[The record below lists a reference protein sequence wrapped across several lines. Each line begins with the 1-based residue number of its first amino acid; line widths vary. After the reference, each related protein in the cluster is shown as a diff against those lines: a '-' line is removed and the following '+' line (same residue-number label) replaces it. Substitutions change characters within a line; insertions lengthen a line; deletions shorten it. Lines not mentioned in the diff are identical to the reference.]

1 MGAIAIADEIQEL
14 QEWMDSDRFKDTV
27 RVYPARLVADQ
38 RGTVPQDYTIARNA
52 AEQFYAR
59 LRELFAEGK
68 SITSFGPYSPGQVV
82 QMKRSGIEGIYLG
95 GWATSAKG
103 STNEDPG
110 PDLASYPLSQVPDEA
125 EGLVRALLTAD
136 KNQRYLRSRMTE
148 AEREATPEVDFRP
161 FIIADADTGHGGDAH
176 VRNLVRRFVEAGVP
190 GYHIEDQKPG
200 AKKCGHQGG
209 KVLVPSDEQ
218 IKRLSAARF
227 QLDLMGVP
235 GIIVARTDA
244 EAANLL
250 DSAGD
255 ERDQPFILGV
265 TNTSVP
271 SYKAAFLALIKG
283 LNTAGIDELNGH
295 QIYAVPDVEYAE
307 ADAWIEKT
315 GLSNVI
321 ADAAKAYE
329 AGEIRTSEDA
339 LDTVADAFL
348 EVWQAE
354 AGLTTL
360 GQAVAD
366 LIAFRGDEDSAPDI
380 TRRGVERLRVPRLL
394 VRDPQEG
401 PRAGRRRRVGRR
413 AGPDPRG
420 LLPDPGR
427 HPVRR
432 RQVARGR
439 AVRRPALDGDQDR
452 RPRRREGVRGRDP
465 RGLPGEDARLQPV
478 AVLQLGHDR
487 HERRRDAQLP
497 DRAGEDGLRLQLHDL
512 RRPPDRRPRGGGVH
526 HRAPRGRHARPGAP
540 AAQVPPAR
548 VALPHA
554 PDPGRRSARR
564 RRAQRGDRPHGH
576 HQGHGRG
583 LHAEPAPGADRGPA
597 EGPGGLA
604 GRVGRATTASRRRS
618 RCRCGRTRPGR
629 TCSS

>member
-38 RGTVPQDYTIARNA
+38 KGTVPQDYTIARNA
-52 AEQFYAR
+52 AEQFYDR

-227 QLDLMGVP
+227 QLDIMGVP

-250 DSAGD
+250 DSSGD

-271 SYKAAFLALIKG
+271 SYKAGFLALIKG
-283 LNTAGIDELNGH
+283 LNAAGVAELNGH
-295 QIYAVPDVEYAE
+295 QIYAVPDAEYAE
-307 ADAWIEKT
+307 ADAWLDKT
-315 GLSNVI
+315 GLSTAI

-339 LDTVADAFL
+339 LDTVVDAFL

-366 LIAFRGDEDSAPDI
+366 LIAFRGDEDSAPGHHG
-380 TRRGVERLRVPRLL
+380 RGVERLLVARLL

-401 PRAGRRRRVGRR
+401 AGARRQRRVGRGAR
-413 AGPDPRG
+413 PDPRG
-420 LLPDPGR
+420 LLPGPGR
-427 HPVRR
+427 HPLRH

-452 RPRRREGVRGRDP
+452 RPRTTRRSSPTRSTRSSRTRCSP
-465 RGLPGEDARLQPV
+465 TTC
-478 AVLQLGHDR
+478 
-487 HERRRDAQLP
+487 
-497 DRAGEDGLRLQLHDL
+497 
-512 RRPPDRRPRGGGVH
+512 RRPSTG
-526 HRAPRGRHARPGAP
+526 
-540 AAQVPPAR
+540 
-548 VALPHA
+548 
-554 PDPGRRSARR
+554 
-564 RRAQRGDRPHGH
+564 
-576 HQGHGRG
+576 
-583 LHAEPAPGADRGPA
+583 
-597 EGPGGLA
+597 
-604 GRVGRATTASRRRS
+604 
-618 RCRCGRTRPGR
+618 TRPA
-629 TCSS
+629 